1 MHKQDLEALVD
12 TKNKLFDLWF
22 YSSIE
27 NSISEK
33 KLEEIEK
40 IVFEIDELLEE
51 IELSNLC
58 DIEAFEEK

>member
-40 IVFEIDELLEE
+40 IVFEIKELLEE

-58 DIEAFEEK
+58 DIEAF

>member
-40 IVFEIDELLEE
+40 IVFDLEELLEE

-58 DIEAFEEK
+58 DIEDFEEK